1 MRLILG
7 RALAII
13 GGACGWIATAVVFTL
28 PMYEGVSV
36 TVTSSGEMIEQ
47 HSRKTLLEVQ
57 SLEPITIFFFSAIL
71 LLSLAAAIL
80 AIRAKPILRP
90 SNLTKGSEPS
100 QGLPRR
106 NGIAILAAGALL
118 LFASFI
124 SGLSVGAFYLP
135 GALVVFLAGILIAL
149 D

>member
-1 MRLILG
+1 MRLVLG

-80 AIRAKPILRP
+80 AIRATSTGVQLNAP
-90 SNLTKGSEPS
+90 TH
-100 QGLPRR
+100 RR
-106 NGIAILAAGALL
+106 NDMAVLAAGALL

-124 SGLSVGAFYLP
+124 SSFSVGGFYLP
-135 GALVVFLAGILIAL
+135 GALVVFLSGILIAL